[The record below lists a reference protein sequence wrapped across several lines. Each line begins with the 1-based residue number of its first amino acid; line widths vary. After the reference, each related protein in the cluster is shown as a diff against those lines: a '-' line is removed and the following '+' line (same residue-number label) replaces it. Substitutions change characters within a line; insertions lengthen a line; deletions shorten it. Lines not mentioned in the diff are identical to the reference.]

1 MNTTCPQCGSPY
13 NVTEAHVGRKFTC
26 KKCNTPVVVGPNGLD
41 YQDAPVAPAAAPPPA
56 APPRARD
63 DWDDGGGYPDAGRPA
78 RRPGGGGGEF
88 VDILTFRKLVVR
100 AGIPVI
106 FWVLSGLIVAYGL
119 YYGISGISSGI
130 GLIVRASLE
139 LLFIYTPLGV
149 VFVRIFCEVLVLL
162 FRISDTLTE
171 IKNGQDR
178 QAR

>member
-1 MNTTCPQCGSPY
+1 MRTAAVEMVLGVRIGRVGCAQL
-13 NVTEAHVGRKFTC
+13 EAAEHR
-26 KKCNTPVVVGPNGLD
+26 
-41 YQDAPVAPAAAPPPA
+41 
-56 APPRARD
+56 RD
-63 DWDDGGGYPDAGRPA
+63 VEDLLRV
-78 RRPGGGGGEF
+78 R
-88 VDILTFRKLVVR
+88 LVVR